1 MAERSGAWDA
11 WERLIRSGDP
21 DPMEVIRLA
30 GTYQRYLF
38 EIQDKAVRAA
48 RAQGRTWEEIG
59 VAVGTTRQAAWQ
71 RFGKVAPA
79 TPSRVEVE
87 KRLEGPLA
95 GDPAPRYPER
105 P

>member
-1 MAERSGAWDA
+1 MVERAGAWDA
-11 WERLIRSGDP
+11 WERLIRSSDP

-38 EIQDKAVRAA
+38 EVQDKAVRAA

-59 VAVGTTRQAAWQ
+59 EAVGTTRQAAWQ

-79 TPSRVEVE
+79 TPSPEMI
-87 KRLEGPLA
+87 KKLLEGPPT
-95 GDPAPRYPER
+95 GSVAPRHPER

>member
-1 MAERSGAWDA
+1 
-11 WERLIRSGDP
+11 
-21 DPMEVIRLA
+21 MEVLRLA

-38 EIQDKAVRAA
+38 EVEDKAVRAA

-59 VAVGTTRQAAWQ
+59 EAVGTTRQAAWQ

-79 TPSRVEVE
+79 TPGRVTI
-87 KRLEGPLA
+87 KKLLEGPPT
-95 GDPAPRYPER
+95 GDAAPRHPER